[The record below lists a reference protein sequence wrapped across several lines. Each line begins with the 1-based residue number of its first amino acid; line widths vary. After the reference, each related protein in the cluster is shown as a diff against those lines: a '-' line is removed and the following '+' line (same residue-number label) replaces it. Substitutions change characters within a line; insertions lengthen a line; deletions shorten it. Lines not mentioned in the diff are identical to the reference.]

1 MRRKVIRMIISV
13 LLGLTMMTTLSF
25 AADLPFSD
33 VPDSEW
39 YYNDIKSAYET
50 GLINGFEDNTFRPDE
65 NMTYAQAI
73 KLAACMNQ
81 KYITGSVTLVNGS
94 LQWYDS
100 YVAYAREQKIIS
112 KNYDWNAPATR
123 AGYVEIFSNALPEVA
138 YKSKN
143 NILDGDIP
151 DVTMEHPQATDIYK
165 LYRAGILTGMDKKGT
180 FASKRYIK
188 RSEVCAILTRMM
200 NESARKELTLNPQPL
215 DEILYELQTHEYYDE
230 KPDTEKYY
238 IPSVDELNSF
248 YAIYSDALRDREIQD
263 QRDVQKKPLTL
274 EEYLL
279 SGHSV
284 FIQVREVGSGSI
296 QMKLKSVSLENHC
309 LNFVIDEKHPYTQT
323 ADMAFWYFVAI
334 LPDDQL
340 DDLDLSDWKLPSDVF
355 QSYAMETMNPES
367 GTDGTVRGQEEL
379 KLMIDQEVVNVIW
392 EDNDAVRALR
402 ELANLH
408 PVTIKMSAYGG
419 FEQVGALVKSLPRND
434 VQTTATAGDIVLYS
448 GNQIVVFYGSNSW
461 AYTRLGHISNK
472 SEQEMA
478 ELLGNGSVMITISK

>member
-1 MRRKVIRMIISV
+1 MLRKKVIRMIISV

-39 YYNDIKSAYET
+39 YYNDVKSAYET
-50 GLINGFEDNTFRPDE
+50 GLINGFEDDTFRPDE

-81 KYITGSVTLVNGS
+81 KYITGSVALANGS

-238 IPSVDELNSF
+238 IPSVDEL
-248 YAIYSDALRDREIQD
+248 
-263 QRDVQKKPLTL
+263 K
-274 EEYLL
+274 L
-279 SGHSV
+279 S
-284 FIQVREVGSGSI
+284 Q
-296 QMKLKSVSLENHC
+296 N
-309 LNFVIDEKHPYTQT
+309 
-323 ADMAFWYFVAI
+323 
-334 LPDDQL
+334 
-340 DDLDLSDWKLPSDVF
+340 
-355 QSYAMETMNPES
+355 
-367 GTDGTVRGQEEL
+367 
-379 KLMIDQEVVNVIW
+379 
-392 EDNDAVRALR
+392 
-402 ELANLH
+402 
-408 PVTIKMSAYGG
+408 
-419 FEQVGALVKSLPRND
+419 
-434 VQTTATAGDIVLYS
+434 AGL
-448 GNQIVVFYGSNSW
+448 
-461 AYTRLGHISNK
+461 
-472 SEQEMA
+472 
-478 ELLGNGSVMITISK
+478 